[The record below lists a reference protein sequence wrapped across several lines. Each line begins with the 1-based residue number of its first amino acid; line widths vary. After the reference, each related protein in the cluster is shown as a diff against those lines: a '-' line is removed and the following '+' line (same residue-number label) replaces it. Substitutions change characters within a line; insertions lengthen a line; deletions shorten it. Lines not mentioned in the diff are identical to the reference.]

1 MSDMRRRMTALIS
14 AGLCLVTAA
23 CGGAG
28 DTGDTESTTTSTT
41 TSTARPLA
49 EGALDDLLLDTEQI
63 NAIMGAE
70 GMAVTRNRVAMSDD
84 ADTMEPHECLAVD
97 GAAQAQVYADSGFAA
112 VRDLTFAESDD
123 FEHYAQEAVVMFTGA
138 KQSKAFFE
146 ASTKQWPECREYIHT
161 QSGTEWTPGPITTDN
176 GVMSLITTQQ
186 NGPPEGWACG
196 RALAVRNNIIID
208 VNTCSA
214 KPGETATT
222 IATQIADK
230 VRVT

>member
-1 MSDMRRRMTALIS
+1 MRRRMAALIS

-28 DTGDTESTTTSTT
+28 DTDDSEPTTTSTT

-70 GMAVTRNRVAMSDD
+70 EMAVTRNRVAMSDD
-84 ADTMEPHECLAVD
+84 ADTMEPRECLAVD

-112 VRDLTFAESDD
+112 VRDLTFAESDN
-123 FEHYAQEAVVMFTGA
+123 FEHYAQESVVMFTGA

-176 GVMSLITTQQ
+176 GVMSLITIQQ

-214 KPGETATT
+214 KPGESATK